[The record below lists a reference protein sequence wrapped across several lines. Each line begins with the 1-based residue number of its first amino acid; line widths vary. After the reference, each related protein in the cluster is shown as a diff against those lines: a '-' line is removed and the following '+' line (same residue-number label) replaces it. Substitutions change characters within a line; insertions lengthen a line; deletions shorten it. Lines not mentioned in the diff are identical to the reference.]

1 MATSFGEQL
10 RLAREARGITL
21 REISEQTRI
30 STRYLE
36 AIESD
41 DYKRLPGGIFNKSF
55 IKAYAKYIG
64 FDEKEALEAYART
77 AREQGTSPDDVVS
90 TPYQPRV
97 YTDGNSRS
105 PLVTLLLTI
114 LILAILS
121 LGVYAAMHWYQR
133 REGVAT
139 DEGTTPPAQAPAQTG
154 ASQPAQSNAANAPQT
169 TGTQAPGAT
178 TPAGSF
184 TVQIRA
190 HGEDVW
196 TRTKVDDGSSAEA
209 TLKPD
214 EFREF
219 KPNDRVSILLT
230 RIKLKALEVSVNN
243 RPVQVQPTPRGGL
256 VELLITKENYAQL
269 SQ

>member
-1 MATSFGEQL
+1 MAATFGEQL

-77 AREQGTSPDDVVS
+77 ARDQGTSPDDVVS

-133 REGVAT
+133 REGVASSDQNT
-139 DEGTTPPAQAPAQTG
+139 PAQASGEPGQAV
-154 ASQPAQSNAANAPQT
+154 PANASTAPT
-169 TGTQAPGAT
+169 TNAAPGADT
-178 TPAGSF
+178 QAANF
-184 TVQIRA
+184 TVQIKAR
-190 HGEDVW
+190 GESVW
-196 TRTKVDDGSSAEA
+196 TKSRVDDGEQIEA
-209 TLKPD
+209 MLNID
-214 EFREF
+214 ETKEF
-219 KPNDRVSILLT
+219 KPSQKLSILVYPS
-230 RIKLKALEVSVNN
+230 KVKALEISINN
-243 RPVQVQPTPRGGL
+243 RPARITPEPRRGL
-256 VELLITKENYAQL
+256 SEIVITKENYAQL

>member
-114 LILAILS
+114 LILAIIS

-133 REGVAT
+133 REAAAT
-139 DEGTTPPAQAPAQTG
+139 TEGSTPPAQASGQQQQERSAPVNSTG
-154 ASQPAQSNAANAPQT
+154 ATNNTAAPAATNAAA
-169 TGTQAPGAT
+169 
-178 TPAGSF
+178 SF
-184 TVQIRA
+184 TVQIKA
-190 HGEDVW
+190 KGESVW
-196 TRTKVDDGSSAEA
+196 TRSKVDDGVASELVLQA
-209 TLKPD
+209 D
-214 EFREF
+214 ETREF
-219 KPNDRVSILLT
+219 NPAQRVSILFS
-230 RIKLKALEVSVNN
+230 KSKQNALEVSINN
-243 RPVQVQPTPRGGL
+243 RPAKVTPEARGNL
-256 VELLITKENYAQL
+256 SEIVITKDNYAQL

>member
-1 MATSFGEQL
+1 MAATFGEQL

-105 PLVTLLLTI
+105 PLVTLILTV

-139 DEGTTPPAQAPAQTG
+139 GDQQDAAQQGGQTGQAAPSANASTAPAT
-154 ASQPAQSNAANAPQT
+154 NAAPST
-169 TGTQAPGAT
+169 T
-178 TPAGSF
+178 TPASGF
-184 TVQIRA
+184 TVQIKA
-190 HGEDVW
+190 KGESVW
-196 TRTKVDDGSSAEA
+196 TRSRVDDAVASELVLQA
-209 TLKPD
+209 D
-214 EFREF
+214 ESREF
-219 KPNDRVSILLT
+219 KPTQKVSVLFS
-230 RIKLKALEVSVNN
+230 RSKANALEVSINN
-243 RPVQVQPTPRGGL
+243 RPARVTPEPRGNL
-256 VELLITKENYAQL
+256 VEIVITKDNYAQL